1 MAVAGARLDHGDLR
15 VLDAVADEAG
25 AAARDEH
32 IHHAAQPHEHIR
44 GGTIGGLHDAH
55 AIARETA
62 GLHSVGEHMRD
73 CDAGVLRQR
82 TAAQDAC
89 VARADADARGVR
101 RHVRARLVYHRD
113 QAQRNAHLLKLEPAV
128 DRSALEDPTDRVGQL
143 GERLEPLRHR
153 LDAQGR

>member
-15 VLDAVADEAG
+15 ALDAVADEAG

-62 GLHSVGEHMRD
+62 GLHGVGEHMRD
-73 CDAGVLRQR
+73 GDAGILRQR

-89 VARADADARGVR
+89 VARADADALLREAAPDKAEKRFWLRTVL
-101 RHVRARLVYHRD
+101 LV
-113 QAQRNAHLLKLEPAV
+113 LLSCLGTAAV
-128 DRSALEDPTDRVGQL
+128 CLL
-143 GERLEPLRHR
+143 LL
-153 LDAQGR
+153 